1 MNGDKILKGTRF
13 SKYTQFIKNC
23 FKLLPRQALHA
34 KSLGFIHPK
43 SGKKVYFDSELPE
56 DFKNLIQ
63 KWRVYSN
70 SNLFAD

>member
-1 MNGDKILKGTRF
+1 MIMNTEEIGNLKGTRF

-43 SGKKVYFDSELPE
+43 SGKKFILIRSFLKTL
-56 DFKNLIQ
+56 KNLIQ

-70 SNLFAD
+70 